1 MEVPRLGAKAF
12 QQCAGFLRIRG
23 AANPL
28 DNSAVHPEAY
38 HIVDKMA
45 ADLGV
50 TTAGL
55 VGNEALIKQI
65 DPQKYI
71 EGDFG
76 LPTLKDILR
85 ELAKP
90 GLDPRE
96 KASVFAFS
104 DAVHAMEDLEVGME
118 LPGIV
123 NNITDFGAFVDIGV
137 HQDGLIHVS
146 QMGEARKSG
155 LKLHQHI
162 YVTVMGVDLERR
174 RISLKFV
181 K

>member
-1 MEVPRLGAKAF
+1 M
-12 QQCAGFLRIRG
+12 
-23 AANPL
+23 
-28 DNSAVHPEAY
+28 
-38 HIVDKMA
+38 
-45 ADLGV
+45 
-50 TTAGL
+50 
-55 VGNEALIKQI
+55 
-65 DPQKYI
+65 

-76 LPTLKDILR
+76 LPTLKDILK

-90 GLDPRE
+90 GRDPRE
-96 KASVFAFS
+96 KADEFAFS
-104 DAVHAMEDLEVGME
+104 DAVHSMEDLEPGME

-146 QMGEARKSG
+146 QMGDARKQG

-162 YVTVMGVDLERR
+162 YVTVIGVDLERR

-181 K
+181 R

>member
-1 MEVPRLGAKAF
+1 
-12 QQCAGFLRIRG
+12 
-23 AANPL
+23 
-28 DNSAVHPEAY
+28 
-38 HIVDKMA
+38 MA

-50 TTAGL
+50 DTAGL
-55 VGNEALIKQI
+55 VGHADLIAQI
-65 DPQKYI
+65 DPNKYVS
-71 EGDFG
+71 GDVG
-76 LPTLKDILR
+76 LPTLKDIMK

-90 GLDPRE
+90 GRDPRE
-96 KASVFAFS
+96 QVSDFAFS
-104 DAVHAMEDLEVGME
+104 DAVHSMEDLEIGME

-137 HQDGLIHVS
+137 HHDGLIHIS
-146 QMGEARKSG
+146 QFGPARKDG

-162 YVTVMGVDLERR
+162 WVTVMGVDLERR